1 VTEVFADTFY
11 WIALLNPNDYFHEAA
26 IHTPVSGRI
35 VTSLAVQLEV
45 LDAFSVQPRLRPLAV
60 RFWQRTRHNPDVTV
74 VSLHDE
80 LLEQAMSLL
89 QARSDKLWSITDCIS
104 FQIMRQ
110 RGISTAL
117 TGDRHFQ
124 QAGFE
129 VLFETNDA

>member
-26 IHTPVSGRI
+26 RHTPVSGRV

-60 RFWQRTRHNPDVTV
+60 HFWRCTTHNPDVTV
-74 VSLHDE
+74 VPLDAA
-80 LLEQAMSLL
+80 LLEQGIALF
-89 QARSDKLWSITDCIS
+89 QARPDKLWSITDCIS
-104 FQIMRQ
+104 FEIMRQ
-110 RGISTAL
+110 RGIATAP

-124 QAGFE
+124 QAGFQ
-129 VLFETNDA
+129 VLFETNDR

>member
-26 IHTPVSGRI
+26 IHTPVSGQI

-60 RFWQRTRHNPDVTV
+60 RFWQRTTHNPDVTV
-74 VSLHDE
+74 VPLGDD
-80 LLEQAMSLL
+80 LLEQALVL
-89 QARSDKLWSITDCIS
+89 FQARSDKMWSITDCIS
-104 FQIMRQ
+104 FEIMRQ

-124 QAGFE
+124 QAGFK
-129 VLFETNDA
+129 VLFEADAL